1 MRDVLKAG
9 PAWSRRA
16 GKLALKAS
24 RTLAGMSAA
33 ALVMAGGPA
42 QADEILPEY
51 VPSAT
56 VAPTAQFQIL
66 NRVVQGGVV
75 VGVTPQGTARLVYDG
90 QDLPLTADGRFVLG
104 LHRDVAGQVQLT
116 AIHTNGTQ
124 VSHTLLVEPRTF
136 NIQHVNGLPPKT
148 VQMPPEMLARRQE
161 EVRQITAARAN
172 PSLDMH
178 WAQSFVWPAVGRI
191 SGVYGSQRIRNG
203 VPGSPHYG
211 VDVANK
217 TGTPILAP
225 AAGTI
230 RLAVTDFTLEG
241 GLVIID
247 HGFNL
252 FSSMLH
258 LSRVDVKPGDVV
270 AQGQQIGAIGATGRA
285 TGPHLHWGLR
295 WGNIHVDPTTL
306 PGLPPLPG
314 ASAAG
319 SAVGAKVN

>member
-1 MRDVLKAG
+1 MRHVLKAG
-9 PAWSRRA
+9 PAWLRHV
-16 GKLALKAS
+16 GKLAVVAG
-24 RTLAGMSAA
+24 LAMI
-33 ALVMAGGPA
+33 GGHA
-42 QADEILPEY
+42 QADELLPEHA
-51 VPSAT
+51 PPAT
-56 VAPTAQFQIL
+56 AVPTAQFQIL
-66 NRVVQGGVV
+66 SRAVQGGVV
-75 VGVTPQGTARLVYDG
+75 VGVAPQGAARLAYDG
-90 QDLPLTADGRFVLG
+90 KELPLAADGRFVLG

-116 AIHTNGTQ
+116 AFRADGTP
-124 VSHTLLVEPRTF
+124 VSHTLQVAPRTF

-148 VQMPPEMLARRQE
+148 VQMPPEMLARRQG
-161 EVRQITAARAN
+161 EVKQIAAARAN
-172 PSLDMH
+172 PSQDLH
-178 WAQSFVWPAVGRI
+178 WAQSFIWPASGRI
-191 SGVYGSQRIRNG
+191 SGIYGSQRIRNG
-203 VPGSPHYG
+203 VPGSPHNG

-241 GLVIID
+241 GLIIID

-285 TGPHLHWGLR
+285 TGPHLHWGVR
-295 WGNIHVDPTTL
+295 WGDVHVDPTTL

-314 ASAAG
+314 SSAPVADVSAVASAA
-319 SAVGAKVN
+319 VGGKAN

>member
-1 MRDVLKAG
+1 MRDVLRAG
-9 PAWSRRA
+9 PAWLRYV
-16 GKLALKAS
+16 GKLAVV
-24 RTLAGMSAA
+24 AG
-33 ALVMAGGPA
+33 VVFIGGQA
-42 QADEILPEY
+42 QADELLPEHAAR
-51 VPSAT
+51 AT

-66 NRVVQGGVV
+66 SRAVQGGVV
-75 VGVTPQGTARLVYDG
+75 VGVAPQGTTRLVYSG
-90 QDLPLTADGRFVLG
+90 KDLLLAEDGRFVLG
-104 LHRDVAGQVQLT
+104 LHRDVTGPVQLN
-116 AIHTNGTQ
+116 AFRADGTQ

-148 VQMPPEMLARRQE
+148 VKMPPEMLARRQE
-161 EVRQITAARAN
+161 ELKQIAQARAT
-172 PSLDMH
+172 PSRDMH

-191 SGVYGSQRIRNG
+191 SGVYGSQRFRNG
-203 VPGSPHYG
+203 VPGSPHNG

-217 TGTPILAP
+217 TGTPIIAP

-270 AQGQQIGAIGATGRA
+270 AQGQRIGAIGATGRA

-295 WGNIHVDPTTL
+295 WGDVHVDPTTL

-314 ASAAG
+314 SSAPVADVAVAG
-319 SAVGAKVN
+319 GAATAGAKAN

>member
-1 MRDVLKAG
+1 MRHVCKAG
-9 PAWSRRA
+9 SAWSRHV
-16 GKLALKAS
+16 GKLALVAS
-24 RTLAGMSAA
+24 LAVFGI
-33 ALVMAGGPA
+33 PA
-42 QADEILPEY
+42 QADEMLPQD
-51 VPSAT
+51 VPP
-56 VAPTAQFQIL
+56 VKIAPAAGFQIL
-66 NRVVQGGVV
+66 SRVVQGGVV
-75 VGVTPQGTARLVYDG
+75 VGVAPQGTARLVYDG
-90 QDLPLTADGRFVLG
+90 QDLPLAADGRFVLG
-104 LHRDVAGQVQLT
+104 VHRDAAGPLNLIATRADGVQVAHALP
-116 AIHTNGTQ
+116 
-124 VSHTLLVEPRTF
+124 VEPRTF

-161 EVRQITAARAN
+161 ELKQIAEARAN
-172 PSLDMH
+172 PSLDLH

-191 SGVYGSQRIRNG
+191 SGVYGSQRFRNG
-203 VPGSPHYG
+203 VPGSPHHG

-217 TGTPILAP
+217 TGTPIIAP

-285 TGPHLHWGLR
+285 TGPHLNSGLR
-295 WGNIHVDPTTL
+295 WGAVHVDPTTL

-314 ASAAG
+314 ASAPVA
-319 SAVGAKVN
+319 STPPAAVGAKVN